1 MMGYLNIFARALG
14 RTNTFNL
21 TTLIFAFEINTLI
34 ASQCC
39 DSKGLNVS

>member
-1 MMGYLNIFARALG
+1 MGYLNIFARALG

-34 ASQCC
+34 AM
-39 DSKGLNVS
+39 L

>member
-1 MMGYLNIFARALG
+1 MRVYLNIFAKALI
-14 RTNTFNL
+14 RTNAFNL

-34 ASQCC
+34 ASEGC